1 MSAAVHWCFTW
12 NDDWDADS
20 AEDPAGLW
28 DPSVFAYMVY
38 QLERA
43 ETGQL
48 HLQGFCSLLK
58 RAKMGT
64 VKKALNN
71 AVHLEKAMGR
81 PDQAAAYCK
90 KEDSRVQ
97 GPWEYGSAPDARGKK
112 SPTAQ
117 AIEDIQAGK
126 PLSVVAVENPLAWVR
141 SYRGL
146 TSLAAS
152 LSKPKEA
159 WREVTVFVYW
169 GKTRSG
175 KTRAAMESLC
185 SDGRLPYCMPL
196 SSGFWFDGYDGE
208 DTLVIDDFYG
218 QIKFSD
224 MLRLLDGHYCQIPIK
239 GGFTWARW
247 TRVFITS
254 NSHPD
259 AWWSASR
266 ATIPAESLAAM
277 EARFGE
283 ITEFPLP
290 ASSPSTTVT
299 TNDK

>member
-1 MSAAVHWCFTW
+1 MAAVHWCFTW
-12 NDDWDADS
+12 NDDWAADCS
-20 AEDPAGLW
+20 EDPAALW
-28 DPSVFAYMVY
+28 DASQFSYMVY

-58 RAKMGT
+58 KARLNA
-64 VKKALNN
+64 VKKLLNP
-71 AVHLEKAMGR
+71 AVHLEQARGR
-81 PDQAAAYCK
+81 PDQAADYCK
-90 KEDSRVQ
+90 KEDSRVA
-97 GPWEYGSAPDARGKK
+97 GPWEYGSAPDKRGKK

-117 AIEDIQAGK
+117 AIADIQAGK
-126 PLSVVAVENPLAWVR
+126 PLSAVATENPLAWVR

-146 TSLAAS
+146 TSLAAA
-152 LSKPKEA
+152 LSKPAVA

-185 SDGRLPYCMPL
+185 ADGRLPYSMPVT
-196 SSGFWFDGYDGE
+196 SGFWFDGYDGE

-224 MLRLLDGHYCQIPIK
+224 MLRILDGHYIQIPVK

-254 NSHPD
+254 NTHPD
-259 AWWSASR
+259 GWWSASR

-277 EARFGE
+277 EARLGE
-283 ITEFPLP
+283 ITQFPL
-290 ASSPSTTVT
+290 AAASTTST
-299 TNDK
+299 SADSQ